1 MALSLTEAQ
10 LRVVESA
17 APCSLV
23 PRAPGRASRP
33 RSARAPKDIIILTF
47 SVKARTDLQE
57 RLASIIGAADAR
69 AVHVFTF
76 HALGLKLLS
85 AEQPTTLSAA
95 AGARD
100 WHNARPVILS
110 GRDLNEAI
118 RTAASSCARSDGAL
132 IKANDDEVRSL
143 LQILELAKASA
154 PVPRASV
161 WALTVLARYERAKK
175 GAGDCAGGTVRD
187 YSDLI
192 LDATQLLVDAG
203 SPAQRFAVLQRML
216 GCLHFVQQLLPTCR
230 SLVAVGDQNQTIY
243 GWRGAEHDP
252 FDFLSLCVGTKNVQ
266 RHTLDVNFRSPR
278 EVVAA
283 ANAVLR
289 SVVDGGGGGGASLEM
304 HPGSSHAPILVL
316 QCQSDRDEDLTAAT
330 QVRKLQRQGTPLNEV
345 AILCRANWQASS
357 LRATLQLEYQLA
369 VSSGSLDGATR
380 AQVLGYLQLA
390 LAPTESDEA
399 FWSVLSVPSR
409 GLGAVAEA
417 YLRAAH
423 AKVSQL
429 ALRGNSAGTE
439 RSVLIT
445 CESLLKRGFPKLP
458 APAAQAAARNG
469 MGGRGGST
477 QRLLSMP
484 SGAQHAL
491 RLLCTTVRKLET
503 AVSLG
508 KSPLAVFQLL
518 SSSLD
523 LAAHYGRQPLV
534 PRKWQFISKSL
545 LMQSPRPFEA
555 GSAFANA
562 SSSAKAQ
569 PCVVFVQMRQMAEN
583 YSKEADGTPHAR
595 NALVRL
601 LDDMLLSDC
610 AGEYTVTTVHG
621 AKGREWD
628 HVRINRADCL
638 RPLPSLSHCV
648 ALSSDHLLYRRGPS
662 AADDPLE
669 GRRGVG
675 LLEAAG
681 GGSDLL
687 RRHDPRSKDAHFHL
701 RPQAVV
707 LPRCYPQGS
716 AHNSQG
722 HARERG
728 RRVAARMRRAH
739 VGDAQAWCRTP
750 GCSCV

>member
-23 PRAPGRASRP
+23 SACPGAGKSTTLCARVRHLLLSRHV
-33 RSARAPKDIIILTF
+33 SPKDIIILTF

-154 PVPRASV
+154 PVPRASA

-203 SPAQRFAVLQRML
+203 SPAQRFAVLQRTL
-216 GCLHFVQQLLPTCR
+216 GCVSESHLLVDEIQDVTRAQLLFVQQLLPTCR
-230 SLVAVGDQNQTIY
+230 SLVAVGDQNQSIY
-243 GWRGAEHDP
+243 GWRGAEYDP
-252 FDFLSLCVGTKNVQ
+252 FDFLSLCVGTRNVQ
-266 RHTLDVNFRSPR
+266 RHTLDVNFRCPR

-289 SVVDGGGGGGASLEM
+289 SVVDGGGGGGGASLEIR
-304 HPGSSHAPILVL
+304 PGSSHAAILVL
-316 QCQSDRDEDLTAAT
+316 QCQSERDEELAAAT
-330 QVRKLQRQGTPLNEV
+330 QVRKLQRQGTPLGEM
-345 AILCRANWQASS
+345 AILCRTNRQASS

-369 VSSGSLDGATR
+369 VGGGSFDGATR
-380 AQVLGYLQLA
+380 AQLLPVLCYLQLA
-390 LAPTESDEA
+390 LAPTESDKA
-399 FWSVLSVPSR
+399 FWSVLNVPSR

-429 ALRGNSAGTE
+429 ALRGNSAGAE

-458 APAAQAAARNG
+458 APAAQAAARSG
-469 MGGRGGST
+469 VGGRGGSA
-477 QRLLSMP
+477 QQLLSMP

-508 KSPLAVFQLL
+508 KSPLAVFEFL

-523 LAAHYGRQPLV
+523 LAAHYSRQP
-534 PRKWQFISKSL
+534 PAPCKRQSMSESL

-555 GSAFANA
+555 GSAFADA
-562 SSSAKAQ
+562 SSFAKAQ
-569 PCVVFVQMRQMAEN
+569 PCTVLVQMRQMAEN

-601 LDDMLLSDC
+601 LDDALLSDC
-610 AGEYTVTTVHG
+610 AGEYDALAAGGGGLAVITVHG

-628 HVRINRADCL
+628 HVIICFTD
-638 RPLPSLSHCV
+638 
-648 ALSSDHLLYRRGPS
+648 
-662 AADDPLE
+662 E
-669 GRRGVG
+669 G
-675 LLEAAG
+675 LLPLTIRSTGDEVQDFLKLQEEA
-681 GGSDLL
+681 
-687 RRHDPRSKDAHFHL
+687 RI
-701 RPQAVV
+701 
-707 LPRCYPQGS
+707 CYVAMTRARKSLTFTCGPKPSCFLG
-716 AHNSQG
+716 AIPEALHTVKAMPENE
-722 HARERG
+722 ARE
-728 RRVAARMRRAH
+728 
-739 VGDAQAWCRTP
+739 
-750 GCSCV
+750 